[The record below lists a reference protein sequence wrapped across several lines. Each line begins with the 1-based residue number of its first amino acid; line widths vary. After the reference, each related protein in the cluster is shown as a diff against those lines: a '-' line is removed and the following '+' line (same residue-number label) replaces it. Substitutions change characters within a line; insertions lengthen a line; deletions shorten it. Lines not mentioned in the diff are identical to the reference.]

1 MNSRI
6 SISLFLLCILCQSCF
21 TGIESTKKIKFDDS
35 VYEDEQVISQ
45 EQLLL
50 SHIKRQPFNQ
60 WETGKE
66 FVVTDDKISLI
77 FNNSDSL
84 ANDTIKYIGHS
95 TYTSINGTTATQIFF
110 SHKGNDTLVYTSNLS
125 PQELTISES
134 FEIPFTIQL
143 SLVNDVRQA
152 LLGKELYTITSL
164 AYDMTDNNIS
174 QPKFLAVTICDVT
187 VGNSLYPIKISY
199 TNSENHSASV
209 YMTIGNKLQS
219 TRNFDT
225 LFSLTNPRDKY
236 PKISDTHWHYIT
248 HNIVM
253 QGMTKEECRLSLGA
267 PFSIDRMPSNAG
279 VIELWRYNHGANLIF
294 EDGILKDYKR

>member
-21 TGIESTKKIKFDDS
+21 TGIESTKKIKYDDS
-35 VYEDEQVISQ
+35 DTEAEQTISQ
-45 EQLLL
+45 EHLLL
-50 SHIKRQPFNQ
+50 SHITRQPFDK
-60 WETGKE
+60 WEKGKD
-66 FVVTDDKISLI
+66 FIVTDDKISLI

-84 ANDTIKYIGHS
+84 AGDTIKYIGHS
-95 TYTSINGTTATQIFF
+95 TYTSINGTTATQIHF
-110 SHKGNDTLVYTSNLS
+110 SHSSDTLVYTSNLS
-125 PQELTISES
+125 PQELAVSET
-134 FEIPFTIQL
+134 FEIPFTIHL

-152 LLGKELYTITSL
+152 LLGKEFYTITSL
-164 AYDMTDNNIS
+164 AYDDKGNNIT
-174 QPKFLAVTICDVT
+174 QPKFLAVIVNDVT
-187 VGNSLYPIKISY
+187 AGNSLYPIKISY
-199 TNSENHSASV
+199 TDSEKRSSSV

-236 PKISDTHWHYIT
+236 PKISDDHWLYIV
-248 HNIVM
+248 HNIVT

-279 VIELWRYNHGANLIF
+279 VIELWKYNHGANLIF